1 MTEGDTL
8 ISAGGKFQLGF
19 FSTGNS
25 SNRYLGIWFY
35 NIPSRTIVW
44 SFNHPAD
51 TMLAGMKIGWDFKLG
66 IERQLTSWKSAEDPS
81 LGQFSYRMD
90 PRGPQPKMLEGNI
103 TRYRGFPHFS
113 AFSSIRTYFESIIS
127 LIIVYNTQETYGTYY
142 LRDQGTLSRLLV
154 NYTGKVQQYM
164 WNNQTLDWMLLYE
177 LPSDA
182 CDEYSKCGPNA
193 VCVVANTVRT
203 CKCLPGYVS
212 KLARDSNTPN
222 LLYSGGYVRKS
233 PFNCSV
239 SEGFKLVRPV
249 KLPELSQFEMNSC
262 MSINECEKMC
272 LMNCTCTAYS
282 RTGDSS
288 DRTGCQFW
296 FGDLLDIRELIKG
309 FMRKK
314 LVVAMAMVLSVS
326 SAMVCSWVSW
336 RRRKGQGVRS
346 DIHDEEEENF
356 ELPTFDAVMISQATN
371 DFSYSNKIGEGGF
384 GPVYKGQLPNGQEI
398 AVKRLSE
405 TSRQGLNEFKNEVML
420 IAKLQHRNLVRDVAL
435 KEKRGCFTSNF
446 LPVWELVPFKSGQ
459 FLNIETN
466 EIASLVTLLQLYD
479 LNEKFFIA
487 MIIIVNFP
495 YVKKISKPKT
505 ASSTVSAVTD
515 ACISS
520 AGTIP

>member
-1 MTEGDTL
+1 MVLKYD
-8 ISAGGKFQLGF
+8 
-19 FSTGNS
+19 NS
-25 SNRYLGIWFY
+25 ESYLWQ
-35 NIPSRTIVW
+35 

-309 FMRKK
+309 DFYR
-314 LVVAMAMVLSVS
+314 
-326 SAMVCSWVSW
+326 
-336 RRRKGQGVRS
+336 
-346 DIHDEEEENF
+346 N
-356 ELPTFDAVMISQATN
+356 ELFI
-371 DFSYSNKIGEGGF
+371 
-384 GPVYKGQLPNGQEI
+384 
-398 AVKRLSE
+398 RL
-405 TSRQGLNEFKNEVML
+405 
-420 IAKLQHRNLVRDVAL
+420 
-435 KEKRGCFTSNF
+435 
-446 LPVWELVPFKSGQ
+446 
-459 FLNIETN
+459 
-466 EIASLVTLLQLYD
+466 
-479 LNEKFFIA
+479 
-487 MIIIVNFP
+487 
-495 YVKKISKPKT
+495 
-505 ASSTVSAVTD
+505 
-515 ACISS
+515 
-520 AGTIP
+520 